1 MDETAQG
8 LENPFRQRR
17 TIMPPTPNGHFGNSK
32 QSGDRGITAKGHE
45 YSIELTAR
53 HAALE
58 ARSGYGFGTGRHG
71 SPKDCSLRPLG
82 RDFSAVARSVTRAQ
96 ALHSVFKVTAKYPV
110 RAAMVNHA

>member
-58 ARSGYGFGTGRHG
+58 ARWGYGSGTGRHG
-71 SPKDCSLRPLG
+71 SPKGGLSG
-82 RDFSAVARSVTRAQ
+82 RAVAFTRPDFGATFL
-96 ALHSVFKVTAKYPV
+96 LHEPTPGQ
-110 RAAMVNHA
+110 RAFSIYYSC